1 MSRSE
6 QSEGARG
13 PLSRAGIAA
22 LATVLTVLLAPAA
35 ARAEPSAGSRLTLP
49 APTGPHPVGTVSMHL
64 VDKSR
69 SDPWIPTRPYRE
81 LMVSVWYPARDADR
95 YPIAPYLLK
104 GAADG
109 LATDVATWGTGSPVL
124 PKGSVDFSTV
134 RAHGR
139 TGAPVELRG
148 GRRPVVLFS
157 PGHFAPRALNTT
169 LVEDLA
175 SHGSVVVTIDH
186 TYESDVDFPPSA
198 THPGGRVEKRQVKL
212 PASEA
217 EVVEFNRTTI
227 AARVA
232 DTRTVLDRLHVLA
245 SGRNPDAG
253 ERRLPAGLADALDLT
268 RVGMFGHSGG
278 GATTAEAMYYDNRIK
293 AGVVVDSHLGYGM
306 GVSGP
311 VLPPVATD
319 GLDRPVLLFSS
330 SGFNL
335 THREPADPSIASFW
349 AHQRAWKRDLQLQ
362 KAKHISFADYE
373 SLLPQIVASGVA
385 KLPPD
390 TTPEQYLWGQ
400 IGTLSPGEAVGTSR
414 AYLRA
419 FFDLHLRHRPTGL
432 FDRPSPRY
440 PAADLIP

>member
-1 MSRSE
+1 M
-6 QSEGARG
+6 
-13 PLSRAGIAA
+13 I
-22 LATVLTVLLAPAA
+22 
-35 ARAEPSAGSRLTLP
+35 
-49 APTGPHPVGTVSMHL
+49 
-64 VDKSR
+64 
-69 SDPWIPTRPYRE
+69 
-81 LMVSVWYPARDADR
+81 SVWYPARDADR
-95 YPIAPYLLK
+95 YPIAPYLQR

-109 LATDVATWGTGSPVL
+109 LATAVGTWGDGPPVI
-124 PKGSVDFSTV
+124 PKGSVDFAAV
-134 RAHGR
+134 RTHGR

-157 PGHFAPRALNTT
+157 PGHLAPRAFNTT

-212 PASEA
+212 PATAE
-217 EVVEFNRTTI
+217 EVVEFDRTTI

-232 DTRTVLDRLHVLA
+232 DTRTVLDQLHVLA
-245 SGRNPDAG
+245 GGRNPDA
-253 ERRLPAGLADALDLT
+253 EQRRLPAGLADALDLT

-278 GATTAEAMYYDNRIK
+278 GATTAEAMYYEPRIK
-293 AGVVVDSHLGYGM
+293 AGVVVDSYLSYGM
-306 GVSGP
+306 DLPGAP
-311 VLPPVATD
+311 PAAVLPPVATE

-330 SGFNL
+330 SAFNL
-335 THREPADPSIASFW
+335 THRGDPADPSIASFW

-362 KAKHISFADYE
+362 EAKHISFADYE

-385 KLPPD
+385 KLPPG
-390 TTPEQYLWGQ
+390 TTPEEYVQGE
-400 IGTLSPGEAVGTSR
+400 IGTLPPGEAVGTSR

-419 FFDLHLRHRPTGL
+419 FFDLHLRHRPTRL